1 MKPRIELLPE
11 KKLIGMQTIMSLTDN
26 KTMELWRSFM
36 PKRKD
41 IKTAVNSD
49 LYSIQRYDDLYFRN
63 FSPNAKFEKWAA
75 IEVTDTEVIPKDM
88 HVFTLPTGLYAVF
101 LYKGLSSDN
110 SIFHYIFAEWLPNS
124 KYHLDHRP
132 HFEILGEKY
141 KNNDPNSEEEIWIP
155 IKPKA

>member
-1 MKPRIELLPE
+1 MKPRIELLSE

-26 KTMELWRSFM
+26 KTMELWQSFM

-49 LYSIQRYDDLYFRN
+49 LYSIQSYDDLYFRN
-63 FSPNAKFEKWAA
+63 FSPNTKFEKWAA
-75 IEVTDTEVIPKDM
+75 IEVTDFEIIPKDM
-88 HVFTLPTGLYAVF
+88 QAFTIPTGLYAVF
-101 LYKGLSSDN
+101 EYKGLSSDN

-124 KYHLDHRP
+124 EYHLDHRP

-155 IKPKA
+155 IKPRT